1 MTERKKLGCNGNYRR
16 AKHYFKAVR
25 FSEPG
30 QRGAADLIEGL
41 ADLGAPCST
50 IAAYLDIHA
59 ETVRDWH
66 DHDAELPVLVWDML
80 LDLGV
85 ILIEEGEL
93 RNERREALA
102 TCTCPACNRRRKG
115 KPQSTLRDVFKEI
128 AGISSKSLKPQ
139 ENRANS

>member
-1 MTERKKLGCNGNYRR
+1 MTEHKKLGCNGNYKR

-66 DHDAELPVLVWDML
+66 DLDVELPVLVWDML

-102 TCTCPACNRRRKG
+102 ACTCPACNRRRKG

-128 AGISSKSLKPQ
+128 AGIASKPLKPQ